1 MKHYGDICG
10 ISGYEVPIVDLVVG
24 GSPCQDLSVAGRRAG
39 LKHGDLGDEET
50 TRSGLFMEQI
60 RIIKEMRERERAAGR
75 PVQLIRPRW
84 LLWENVVGALS
95 SPGKGHNGEDFAA
108 VLEEVIKAAEPG
120 TVLSLSVPDG
130 GWPNA
135 GCIYSEAGSW
145 SVAWRVH
152 DAQFWGVAQ
161 RRRRL
166 ALLADFNGLGAP
178 ALLFDYEYRG
188 EAAGTESYETKPD
201 PRTKSRSKVRSVGE
215 SLPGDSEPGGE
226 AGEGTPA
233 GTESSADSAICL
245 QGNGIGR
252 KLENGCAGRGWRR
265 DASYTLNTIDIPAVV
280 DTSVAAAG
288 FSFGQSAKARS
299 LGYEEEVSP
308 TIRGGEGGNQKPHV
322 LIRETE
328 GIHSISFQ
336 ERAGKPGGGKGILI
350 QDEHTGALST
360 LNIQHVFSI
369 QGNTIDRNAKQN
381 GLGISEDVA
390 HTLDSVDR
398 HGVAITE
405 AINDE
410 S

>member
-1 MKHYGDICG
+1 MKHYGDVCG
-10 ISGYEVPIVDLVVG
+10 INGYEVPIVDLVVG

-50 TRSGLFMEQI
+50 TRSGLFMEQL

-84 LLWENVVGALS
+84 LVWENVVGALS

-108 VLEEVIKAAEPG
+108 VLEEVIKVAEPG
-120 TVLSLSVPDG
+120 AVLSLSVPDG

-135 GCIYSEAGSW
+135 GCVYSESGSW
-145 SVAWRVH
+145 SLAWRVH

-178 ALLFDYEYRG
+178 AVLFDYEYRG

-201 PRTKSRSKVRSVGE
+201 PRAKSRSKVRSVGE

-226 AGEGTPA
+226 AGEETSA
-233 GTESSADSAICL
+233 GTESSA
-245 QGNGIGR
+245 G
-252 KLENGCAGRGWRR
+252 
-265 DASYTLNTIDIPAVV
+265 DASEGRDGGLKSPPI
-280 DTSVAAAG
+280 SAAG
-288 FSFGQSAKARS
+288 FSYGQSAKARS

-322 LIRETE
+322 LVRETE

-350 QDEHTGALST
+350 QNEHTGALST
-360 LNIQHVFSI
+360 LNIQHVFSV
-369 QGNTIDRNAKQN
+369 QGNSIDRDAPAD
-381 GLGISEDVA
+381 ICS
-390 HTLDSVDR
+390 
-398 HGVAITE
+398 HGGY
-405 AINDE
+405 
-410 S
+410 